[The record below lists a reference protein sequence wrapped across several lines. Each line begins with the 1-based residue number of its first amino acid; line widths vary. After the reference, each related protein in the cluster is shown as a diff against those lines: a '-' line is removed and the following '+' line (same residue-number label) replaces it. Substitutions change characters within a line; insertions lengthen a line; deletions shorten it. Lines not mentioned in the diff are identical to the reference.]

1 MNFIRTGEKSIRRK
15 RKMDPQAV
23 PIRTVVVIPEVLP
36 DMLEDPVRAASTE
49 MPEDP
54 VPTVSRD
61 IPVAQVP

>member
-1 MNFIRTGEKSIRRK
+1 
-15 RKMDPQAV
+15 MDPQAV

-36 DMLEDPVRAASTE
+36 DMPEDQVRAASTE

>member
-1 MNFIRTGEKSIRRK
+1 
-15 RKMDPQAV
+15 MDPEAV
-23 PIRTVVVIPEVLP
+23 TVRTVVVIP
-36 DMLEDPVRAASTE
+36 DMPEDPVRAASTE

>member
-15 RKMDPQAV
+15 RKMDPEA
-23 PIRTVVVIPEVLP
+23 VIPEVLP
-36 DMLEDPVRAASTE
+36 EMPEDPVRAVSTE

>member
-1 MNFIRTGEKSIRRK
+1 
-15 RKMDPQAV
+15 MDPEA
-23 PIRTVVVIPEVLP
+23 VIPEVLP
-36 DMLEDPVRAASTE
+36 E